1 MRYACSPLAVPP
13 ELSAI
18 RGVVFDCDG
27 VLVDSRDA
35 NRMYYNLIRERMGL
49 LSMTPEEEDYV
60 HTHSVT
66 QSLARVVPPQRLAEA
81 HALRRAF
88 DYRDILPYVYLEPGL
103 RELLVLLRQKK
114 VRMGVLT
121 NRTDTMELVL
131 ETFDLGLFFSPV
143 ITAGRLSHP
152 RASPEGLHRSWPTGG
167 LTAPRWPTSGIRP
180 WTNAPPERPA
190 WPSGPIRIRPSW
202 PPCIF
207 PITRACV
214 CVCVRPCPIRGSEPG
229 RTAGRASDG
238 G

>member
-1 MRYACSPLAVPP
+1 MIVRYVCSPLVVPP

-18 RGVVFDCDG
+18 RGVIFDCDG

-60 HTHSVT
+60 HTHSVA

-103 RELLVLLRQKK
+103 RELLVLLRQKN

-131 ETFDLGLFFSPV
+131 ETFDLGLFFSLV

-152 RASPEGLHRSWPTGG
+152 KPSPEGLHRIMANWG
-167 LTAPRWPTSGIRP
+167 LDRSQVAYIGDS
-180 WTNAPPERPA
+180 ALDERSA
-190 WPSGPIRIRPSW
+190 
-202 PPCIF
+202 
-207 PITRACV
+207 
-214 CVCVRPCPIRGSEPG
+214 
-229 RTAGRASDG
+229 RTAGVAFWAYKNPALLATMHVPDYESLRLCLRQALPDPG
-238 G
+238 E